1 MNVDD
6 KFNEVYFK
14 EMLTLDERLAY
25 AHWMDM
31 LVEHG
36 QAGFETLTDEEI
48 DQKMYRMYQAD
59 LNQETRKD
67 I

>member
-1 MNVDD
+1 
-6 KFNEVYFK
+6 
-14 EMLTLDERLAY
+14 
-25 AHWMDM
+25 M